1 MRHCLR
7 VALMLLL
14 PASAYAQGATFPVPD
29 KVKVDGVPPIPMS
42 IVDGVAPYAQFR
54 QARLLG
60 WHPTGRRILISTAF
74 GNVSQIHEVRAPG
87 GARTQ
92 LTFFRDGVTGG
103 ASYEPGGRYFVFRK
117 DTSGGG
123 EAMQL
128 FRYDLDSQAASRS

>member
-14 PASAYAQGATFPVPD
+14 PAYAYAQGATFAVPD

-42 IVDGVAPYAQFR
+42 LVDGVSPYAQFR

-92 LTFFRDGVTGG
+92 LTFFSDGVRIRPAAARRCSSFGTIW
-103 ASYEPGGRYFVFRK
+103 
-117 DTSGGG
+117 T
-123 EAMQL
+123 
-128 FRYDLDSQAASRS
+128 QAASRS